1 MEKFKVGDWVYA
13 SDWCYGKIIEIDED
27 NLAHVEYNTGTDGG
41 CMPFELSELEL
52 AKPPKKM
59 ITLRLTEDE
68 FNMLVNK
75 LSWMRCIVRD
85 TSLNYEDYCN
95 GDCNNNCNRK
105 DLCNFNSWLKSKVI
119 SQ

>member
-13 SDWCYGKIIEIDED
+13 EDWCYGQIVDIED
-27 NLAHVEYNTGTDGG
+27 NLAHVEYDTGTGGG

-59 ITLRLTEDE
+59 VTLRITEDE

-85 TSLNYEDYCN
+85 TNLNYEDYCN
-95 GDCNNNCNRK
+95 GDCNGNCNRK
-105 DLCNFNSWLKSKVI
+105 DLCNFEGWLKSKVI
-119 SQ
+119 SR